1 MPAASP
7 TPKANPRL
15 EQVAKAV
22 GCPELISLDSE
33 PDAAH
38 LDYLDL
44 LPPRAKLRP
53 DAVAEF
59 QGRPILYLLDGFGDG
74 GEAQVS
80 AGQISELQQLLANR
94 SEHACLAIARP
105 GELHVYPINLDRRA
119 IEHVDPQIIV
129 VAAPDAACFFQSIA
143 TGAMRLPGQPASADY
158 VFEEIHRLLQVASDA
173 LIGKLAPLDVL
184 SLTGR
189 ALFFRFLHDRRIV
202 LPSELNEISPRA
214 RDLRDVFS
222 SAEKAAATA
231 AWLDETFNGD
241 LLPLVPGLDSE
252 TDGEVRRREYRRFF
266 RKAHE
271 DTDGLVFRHLEAILR
286 GYEAAGATQF
296 QLPLAVDW
304 DDLNFAHIPVGVL
317 SQVYET
323 FSRQWDEAHADTTS
337 VFYTPNI
344 VARLVVEEALAGVK
358 DAANA
363 HVLDGACGAGVF
375 LVLAFRRLYRARWEK
390 DGRRPDTA
398 AIHHILYEQLC
409 GFDVSESALRLAALA
424 LYITAIELNGTNRP
438 PRILKVPHALKDK
451 VLFNFGPADLSE
463 RKRGFVLGSLGPDVP
478 ARFDGRFDVT
488 LGNPPWTRL
497 RPEKGTDETTKAADQ
512 ARNDLINRE
521 FTAIARR
528 VLTARDLPELV
539 REYANPDNNP
549 DLPFV
554 WRATEWTKAGGVVAF
569 ALPARL
575 ILKQQGPGKVAR
587 DALLQAI
594 TVTSILN
601 GSDLEKTPVWPNM
614 DLPFLLLFARN
625 SKPAKPL
632 HHFHFVTPVRENPLC
647 ARGEFRIDYQSAQ
660 PVAVSDV
667 IAKPWLLKT
676 LGVGSSLDVEVL
688 DKLSATGFSTLGAF
702 WMKHSLRSG
711 EGYNVSP
718 SLRQHS
724 AEDLHDLPDFELP
737 ENGFAI
743 EFTQLLKWRE
753 KHRREKAHAPRDKAL
768 YQHPL
773 VIVPQTPGEGRD
785 RPKACLSERRR
796 VAFSKSFYGY
806 SAAGH
811 PEAKTLASLL
821 YLVVHSQLWQH
832 FFLTHSSRIGASYRT
847 ILKEDLDAFPF
858 PDVAKLT
865 AAQKSRVLALAES
878 LENELIKPWDE
889 LDAFIF
895 RLYGL
900 DEDDAIVVRDTVRF
914 GSPYRSA
921 RQPAE
926 EPPNE
931 AEAKVFADDLEEM
944 LQPFFEITGQRLVAS
959 ILPRAGGDIFPPWRF
974 LTLSLDGR
982 PAAVSAALRARLMR
996 AASRTAASRIVMRI
1010 PGDSLLLGL
1019 LNQRRFWTRSRARLC
1034 GLHIS
1039 RAWLDAFSLPT

>member
-7 TPKANPRL
+7 TPNTHPRL

-22 GCPELISLDSE
+22 GCPELISLDAE

-59 QGRPILYLLDGFGDG
+59 QGRPILYLLDGASDD
-74 GEAQVS
+74 GEARVT
-80 AGQISELQQLLANR
+80 AGQIADLQQLLANR
-94 SEHACLAIARP
+94 SEHACLGIARP

-119 IEHVDPQIIV
+119 IERVEPQIV
-129 VAAPDAACFFQSIA
+129 VIAAPDASCFFQSIA
-143 TGAMRLPGQPASADY
+143 TGAIRLPGQPASADY
-158 VFEEIHRLLQVASDA
+158 VFEEIHRLLQFASDA
-173 LIGKLAPLDVL
+173 LIGKLAALDVL

-189 ALFFRFLHDRRIV
+189 ALFFRFLLDRRIV
-202 LPSELNEISPRA
+202 LPSELAEISPRA

-266 RKAHE
+266 RQAQE
-271 DTDGLVFRHLEAILR
+271 DTDGLVFGHLEAILR
-286 GYEAAGATQF
+286 GYEAVSSTQF
-296 QLPLAVDW
+296 QLPLSVDW

-323 FSRQWDEAHADTTS
+323 FSRQWDEAHAETTS
-337 VFYTPNI
+337 VYYTPKTI
-344 VARLVVEEALAGVK
+344 ARLIVEEALSGVK
-358 DAANA
+358 DAASA
-363 HVLDGACGAGVF
+363 HVLDSACGAGVF
-375 LVLAFRRLYRARWEK
+375 LVLAFRRLFRARWEK

-398 AIHHILYEQLC
+398 AIHEILYEQLC

-438 PRILKVPHALKDK
+438 PRLLKVPHALKDK
-451 VLFNFGPADLSE
+451 VLFNFGPTDLSE
-463 RKRGFVLGSLGPDVP
+463 RKRGFVLGSLGLDVP
-478 ARFDGRFDVT
+478 ARFNGRFDVAV
-488 LGNPPWTRL
+488 GNPPWTRL
-497 RPEKGTDETTKAADQ
+497 RPEKDANAETKAADQ
-512 ARNDLINRE
+512 ARNAAINRE
-521 FTAIARR
+521 FTAITRR
-528 VLTARDLPELV
+528 VLTARGLPELALD
-539 REYANPDNNP
+539 YTNPDNNP

-554 WRATEWTKAGGVVAF
+554 WRATEWTKPGGVLAF

-575 ILKQQGPGKVAR
+575 ILKQQGPGKSAR

-601 GSDLEKTPVWPNM
+601 GSDLEKTAVWPNM

-625 SKPAKPL
+625 SPPRTPL
-632 HHFHFVTPVRENPLC
+632 YHFHFVTPVRENPLC

-660 PVAVSDV
+660 PVAVSEI

-676 LGVGSSLDVEVL
+676 LGVGSSLDVDVL
-688 DKLSATGFSTLGAF
+688 DKLSDTGFSTLGTF
-702 WMKHSLRSG
+702 WEKHGLHSG
-711 EGYNVSP
+711 EGYNISA
-718 SLRQHS
+718 SLRQQS
-724 AEDLHDLPDFELP
+724 AEDLLDLPDFELP
-737 ENGFAI
+737 QSGFAI
-743 EFTQLLKWRE
+743 EFGQLLKWRE
-753 KHRREKAHAPRDKAL
+753 KHRREKAHAPRSKAL

-773 VIVPQTPGEGRD
+773 VIVPQTPGETRD

-811 PEAKTLASLL
+811 TEAKTLASLL
-821 YLVVHSQLWQH
+821 YLIVHSQLWQH

-865 AAQKSRVLALAES
+865 AAQKARVLALAES
-878 LENELIKPWDE
+878 LESELIKPWDE
-889 LDAFIF
+889 IDAFIF

-900 DEDDAIVVRDTVRF
+900 DEDDAIVVQDTVRF

-926 EPPNE
+926 EPPGE
-931 AEAKVFADDLEEM
+931 PEAKRFADDVAEM
-944 LQPFFEITGQRLVAS
+944 LQPFFEITGQRLVAHV
-959 ILPRAGGDIFPPWRF
+959 IPRVAGDIIPPWRF
-974 LTLSLDGR
+974 LTLSLAGHE
-982 PAAVSAALRARLMR
+982 PTVSPALRARLMR
-996 AASRTAASRIVMRI
+996 AASRTAASRIIMRI
-1010 PGDSLLLGL
+1010 PGDALLLGL
-1019 LNQRRFWTRSRARLC
+1019 LNQRRFWSRSRARLC
-1034 GLHIS
+1034 GLHLS
-1039 RAWLDAFSLPT
+1039 REWLDSFSLPA